1 MRALASLLAPLL
13 LALAGCPGPAAP
25 APGTSAEPVEVTVLA
40 AASLTEPLRAL
51 APAFEAGHPG
61 TRLRL
66 SFGATSAL
74 ERQAEAG
81 AGFDLFVGAALPP
94 VERLEKSGRLDPTT
108 RVVVATN
115 TLVVIV
121 PTGAPTVAALADLAG
136 LPRLA
141 LGQKGVPVGEYA
153 REALTS
159 AGLLEEVTQAGY
171 PDEPAVVAAVAEGGA
186 PAGIV
191 YASSLASHPRRD
203 RVTRAL
209 DVDPKLHSP
218 VVYPAA
224 IAADAAHRELAAA
237 LVAHLRGE
245 AGRAELARAG
255 FSSQP

>member
-1 MRALASLLAPLL
+1 MRACLLASLALL
-13 LALAGCPGPAAP
+13 LAGCPAPTSP
-25 APGTSAEPVEVTVLA
+25 APGVEVTVLA

-51 APAFEAGHPG
+51 APAFEAEHPG
-61 TRLRL
+61 VRLRL
-66 SFGATSAL
+66 SFGATSFL

-81 AGFDLFVGAALPP
+81 AGFDLFVAAALPP
-94 VERLEKSGRLDPTT
+94 VERLERSGRLDPTT

-121 PTGAPTVAALADLAG
+121 PAGEEAPAPRIRTLADLAG
-136 LPRLA
+136 LPRVA

-153 REALTS
+153 REALAS
-159 AGLLEEVTQAGY
+159 AGILEEVTQAGY

-203 RVTRAL
+203 RVARAL
-209 DVDPKLHSP
+209 DVDPRLHAP

-224 IAADAAHRELAAA
+224 LAAGAPHRELAAA

-245 AGRAELARAG
+245 AGRAALARAG
-255 FSSQP
+255 LTTSNE